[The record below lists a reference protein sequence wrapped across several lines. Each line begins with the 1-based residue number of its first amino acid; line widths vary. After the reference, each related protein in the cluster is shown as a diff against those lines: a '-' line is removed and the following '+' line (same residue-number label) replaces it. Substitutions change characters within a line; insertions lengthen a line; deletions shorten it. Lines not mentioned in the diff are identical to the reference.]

1 MRLQDRL
8 SNRKGNA
15 SFFSGKDQMSIPDLM
30 QNHPDGVTIIDFTF
44 GEGENGSY
52 VAFSCAEEPEFFT
65 FGGTVLYDELKKW
78 CDEIGIE
85 EVKSELNA
93 DPSLTKFIRKQNK
106 KGKYY
111 FDIV

>member
-1 MRLQDRL
+1 MSL
-8 SNRKGNA
+8 SNRLSSRKGNP
-15 SFFSGKDQMSIPDLM
+15 SFFSGKNQQSIPELM
-30 QNHPDGVTIIDFTF
+30 DAHPNGITIVDFTF
-44 GEGENGSY
+44 GEGDNGPY
-52 VAFSCAEEPEFFT
+52 VAFTTAEEPEFFT

-85 EVKSELNA
+85 AVKSELNA

-111 FDIV
+111 FDVV